1 MAPIQVNGTRGLD
14 GAIKW
19 ASKSPGR
26 TVWIAKLTNGDVRAI
41 VRCLQN
47 MKKCIYD
54 PILQTAYFESAYPKY
69 AKAGIASWTPY
80 TFTQLNEKSSDLDII
95 DAHIPPFGRLGAPR
109 VNTAEKRRYE
119 HTGIDIYGPVGTPLW
134 TPSDGKVIVATELDR
149 TGKLIEVKG
158 DDFYF
163 RFLHNEKNNVDP
175 EAHVYKGETIG
186 TLGMTGNAR
195 FAREWVIKGKNEEDK
210 PHLDGRSH
218 LHLEARDGGQKGTPF
233 DSMKL
238 MVEGKIGLP
247 LDATYLR

>member
-1 MAPIQVNGTRGLD
+1 MAPIQLNGTKGLPE
-14 GAIKW
+14 ALHW
-19 ASKSPGR
+19 ASHDPAKR
-26 TVWIAKLTNGDVRAI
+26 NVWIARLTNGDVRAV
-41 VRCLQN
+41 VRYLDR
-47 MKKCIYD
+47 MRWCIYD
-54 PILQTAYFESAYPKY
+54 PLLGAGYFESAYPKY
-69 AKAGIASWTPY
+69 AKAGIAEKTLY
-80 TFTQLNEKSSDLDII
+80 VFTQLNEKSSDLEII

-134 TPSDGKVIVATELDR
+134 TPSDGKVIVATYVDR
-149 TGKLIEVKG
+149 AGKLIEVNG
-158 DDFYF
+158 DFYF
-163 RFLHNEKNNVDP
+163 RFLHCDSYNVDAG
-175 EAHVYKGETIG
+175 AHINKGETIG

-195 FAREWVIKGKNEEDK
+195 FAREWVIKGKNEENK